1 MGFLARVLG
10 VRLDPPPAPTTGREI
25 HVDGGGFEAR
35 VEAVLEAVRPA
46 LQADGGDIE
55 IVAFAGRS
63 VRVRL
68 VGACVGCPSAA
79 LTLRF
84 GIEKKLK
91 DAVPGFEALIPE

>member
-1 MGFLARVLG
+1 M
-10 VRLDPPPAPTTGREI
+10 
-25 HVDGGGFEAR
+25 
-35 VEAVLEAVRPA
+35 RPA
-46 LQADGGDIE
+46 LHADGGDIE
-55 IVAFAGRS
+55 IIGFSGRS

-91 DAVPGFEALIPE
+91 DAVPEFEALIPE